1 MPSKRKANAKAK
13 KQQAAKKKKDVV
25 VVVDEEVKNG
35 FSPWEESSDDEREVK
50 NDLNLAV
57 YCGSGSYSPT
67 SPTYAPTSPSYSPT
81 SPNYEGWATPCYG
94 LPSPKT
100 QTAPPDGEPWYT
112 PEHRCLED
120 PSFLHEPL
128 LTLTPVK

>member
-1 MPSKRKANAKAK
+1 MPAKRKANAKAK
-13 KQQAAKKKKDVV
+13 KQAAKKKKDVV
-25 VVVDEEVKNG
+25 DDEVKNG
-35 FSPWEESSDDEREVK
+35 FSPWEESSDDEAE
-50 NDLNLAV
+50 NIAP

-94 LPSPKT
+94 LTSPKT
-100 QTAPPDGEPWYT
+100 PTAPPDGEPWYT

-120 PSFLHEPL
+120 SSFLHEPL